1 MALTSQNLAEHNHQ
15 LGTKPNASS
24 TLGQAR
30 SSRVREAAQDM
41 GMDLS
46 DAGFAPGVQN
56 SDGLTP
62 MESRKEES
70 AGGISRRGWDE

>member
-46 DAGFAPGVQN
+46 DAPFAP
-56 SDGLTP
+56 
-62 MESRKEES
+62 
-70 AGGISRRGWDE
+70 